1 MSSSDSDWSSEFE
14 EELDEDSNQELE
26 LETGI
31 IDPEDT
37 YMDSMEN
44 MSSINESDMEETTLD
59 MEIPVE
65 ETSRFQKEIW
75 QLRLLPYN
83 EELKRDAD
91 SYFSHIKTGLAHSVL
106 YRDARPGF
114 IYWVCELDRFMQ
126 LYSRRFT
133 KTDHINIVQLLA
145 SALTIDKLDFRVV
158 KVVSS
163 VLSTLLSRKNLL
175 SRQDVQFYWKPLFD
189 LYVEISYRNLEEDGV
204 FLLPENLKKTLGG
217 VILEM
222 NNYFSESATQEI
234 LDEVRPM
241 ICPWDDSMNKAL
253 SIMCLFLPTTL
264 KPEEH
269 KKFGANLWFDE
280 LWHWFAC
287 NECNST
293 VDEKILSIFARLA
306 KDCPGYIDWSDKFEL
321 IFSKLIRA
329 FKLEVG
335 TDRVTLSSGS
345 RIFGSVSFMI
355 AYTLGGPNDGVQPY
369 LDQLFLTLESYF
381 YPSNIGAYTTNLLT
395 FCLKL
400 VTNVAYRVSRE
411 RYHPERHMNKVPDSI
426 RLTDAQIDK
435 LTKSILPCLK
445 YAAFSKTQKQELV
458 PSIMRILSFLSPGLL
473 IPTVLDMVYPSLE
486 TVTEPHR
493 LFQSLHI
500 LSCICVSLVRDNP
513 AASNGERLPI
523 EFTEETFDHTRS
535 YKRHALNILVNILPG
550 IDVNDI
556 GKSTLT
562 FQIIGILLLLIPVAD
577 CSEAPLVRDD
587 LTEEEKEL
595 CSATAV
601 FDTFVEQLVNKIF
614 SMIEMLGNSS
624 QLPHHG
630 GRHNLT
636 KLKAKSMEEVVIEK
650 GVLTVF
656 KALIRNCNSAIYERL
671 TDEFFSFLKG
681 NMYESKPA
689 MDLLT
694 RMTTSVVAIKPR
706 YAFPIF
712 FNFVSDKFFAHI
724 AEHKEIFDDEEV
736 DTTAIWCMTL
746 SAEIIRGSPGD
757 VLLENREKV
766 DQLLS
771 LFTRFK
777 CKDATYLA
785 AGFAQNVLSSLCSL
799 YPRTKGAYE
808 TLDKPFDK
816 YLPIRH
822 WAHTINKKTWKIDWH
837 IPSADEVAYAT
848 DITKKLVFDN
858 LETLS
863 NAEKMTDAE
872 ILRCLSIVRCCLEGC
887 SNLCPYFDGE
897 IIPIVPTST
906 PNIQFLT
913 TVLPLSVKMITAPN
927 GENFRHVVFHEIKK
941 ISDYMMTKR
950 ENDTKSMMELV
961 GIMRILL
968 HVKGICPSSYQMQ
981 HTTFQM
987 TKKVLSDPL
996 KGSKAIIESVMEGD
1010 LAFIHAKRQLTK
1022 PLIALTTTHIEAF
1035 KLLIRFGTSSYS
1047 GVRIESQKILDSSFS
1062 SWTYSY
1068 KTVLDEIL
1076 KIICCPSEYAHKQ
1089 FKGALYMLLNGKELS
1104 ICVRQDWE
1112 TLNNVWPCMVKAQ
1125 HSEKPS
1131 IIALFDTAHDI
1142 IVNNF
1147 SSFQISFK
1155 FSESIMPIAKKV
1167 IEKYN
1172 GCVHDPV
1179 WPDLT
1184 EKQLKEA
1191 QATETE
1197 RNEKNI
1203 KLYYQLCDEL
1213 LKLSVDSKLHWR
1225 HVDMAQSFL
1234 SLMLRKDMEFP
1245 ADAVQLYFKL
1255 LVSDTIKTR
1264 KMAIAFLSSWL
1275 KINKPKSVKRAHPI
1289 ENTGHNNGPNAKWP
1303 IKYGFRKDNAL
1314 LLYDQAKQPKTAS
1327 EWNSTRFFFKIHY
1340 GFYTWPKEFK
1350 SYAPATEQ
1358 VEINRNEFTALEKS
1372 IVSMFDDEA
1381 IAEKLI
1387 NFLSLEEKKG
1397 QDEFNAITYSL
1408 FYRLFRNYNDQ
1419 LFPSIS
1425 KQLDKLLKDKREGA
1439 QRLASEIVAGL
1450 INGSKL
1456 WTFEKLEKIWAWLRP
1471 RLSSAWE
1478 ETISNES
1485 ERNWGTCLATICGTC
1500 EPRMIGWL
1508 LDLLFALV
1516 RKPTENTFHMTT
1528 RLYLLH
1534 CALNQF
1540 EWRIPSLWYQ
1550 LFCHCSQLVGHTYQN
1565 MRFRVGSCLASS
1577 AFSELP
1583 GIYVDPELQSSLNL
1597 VTEKQIIGIMDSQL
1611 KATGLWKMVFREDD
1625 GDANTSD
1632 QKTATTSVPIGVVL
1646 SEADLKR
1653 GRLIMITMVNTI
1665 YSLASVSLAPLN
1677 NATTLRL
1684 IPLLAHFSNETNE
1697 EELKSS
1703 CQTQLIR
1710 SMAPA
1715 DLSDENILVL
1725 LDVCEQTVAR
1735 CSWWKTKMLLLR
1747 FLQVHILSNI
1757 FIMRKCKQ
1765 RVQDLV
1771 LSLMSDPRLD
1781 VRISA
1786 AQTLSGFIHCGYF
1799 SADTNLIERV
1809 VNMASSKQSEEQH
1822 SGVLALSAIIQAFPY
1837 SVPSFLPSLLMA
1849 LCKHA
1854 HDREPNYGVVKK
1866 ALSEFKR
1873 THQDSWHEH
1882 KQEFTEEQL
1891 CALTDLLVS
1900 PNYYV

>member
-1 MSSSDSDWSSEFE
+1 MSSADSDWSSEFE

-26 LETGI
+26 LEIGI

-37 YMDSMEN
+37 NMDSIEN
-44 MSSINESDMEETTLD
+44 MSSINESDMEE
-59 MEIPVE
+59 
-65 ETSRFQKEIW
+65 KIW

-83 EELKRDAD
+83 EELKQDAD

-175 SRQDVQFYWKPLFD
+175 SRQDVQFDWKPLFD
-189 LYVEISYRNLEEDGV
+189 LYVEISYRNLEEA
-204 FLLPENLKKTLGG
+204 LGG

-355 AYTLGGPNDGVQPY
+355 AYTLGGPNDGV
-369 LDQLFLTLESYF
+369 
-381 YPSNIGAYTTNLLT
+381 
-395 FCLKL
+395 
-400 VTNVAYRVSRE
+400 
-411 RYHPERHMNKVPDSI
+411 
-426 RLTDAQIDK
+426 
-435 LTKSILPCLK
+435 
-445 YAAFSKTQKQELV
+445 
-458 PSIMRILSFLSPGLL
+458 
-473 IPTVLDMVYPSLE
+473 YPSLE

-587 LTEEEKEL
+587 LSEEEKEL

-636 KLKAKSMEEVVIEK
+636 KLKTKSMEEVVIEK
-650 GVLTVF
+650 
-656 KALIRNCNSAIYERL
+656 E
-671 TDEFFSFLKG
+671 
-681 NMYESKPA
+681 
-689 MDLLT
+689 
-694 RMTTSVVAIKPR
+694 
-706 YAFPIF
+706 
-712 FNFVSDKFFAHI
+712 
-724 AEHKEIFDDEEV
+724 EIFDDEEV
-736 DTTAIWCMTL
+736 DTTVIWCMTL
-746 SAEIIRGSPGD
+746 AAEIIRGSPGD

-837 IPSADEVAYAT
+837 IPSADEVAFAT
-848 DITKKLVFDN
+848 DITKKLIIDN
-858 LETLS
+858 LATLS
-863 NAEKMTDAE
+863 NAEKMTE
-872 ILRCLSIVRCCLEGC
+872 CLSIVRCCLEGC

-913 TVLPLSVKMITAPN
+913 TVLPSSVKMITAPN
-927 GENFRHVVFHEIKK
+927 GENFRHVVFHEINK

-981 HTTFQM
+981 YTTFQM

-1022 PLIALTTTHIEAF
+1022 PLIALTAIHIEAYV
-1035 KLLIRFGTSSYS
+1035 LERR
-1047 GVRIESQKILDSSFS
+1047 RI
-1062 SWTYSY
+1062 
-1068 KTVLDEIL
+1068 
-1076 KIICCPSEYAHKQ
+1076 
-1089 FKGALYMLLNGKELS
+1089 
-1104 ICVRQDWE
+1104 
-1112 TLNNVWPCMVKAQ
+1112 
-1125 HSEKPS
+1125 
-1131 IIALFDTAHDI
+1131 
-1142 IVNNF
+1142 
-1147 SSFQISFK
+1147 
-1155 FSESIMPIAKKV
+1155 
-1167 IEKYN
+1167 
-1172 GCVHDPV
+1172 
-1179 WPDLT
+1179 
-1184 EKQLKEA
+1184 
-1191 QATETE
+1191 
-1197 RNEKNI
+1197 
-1203 KLYYQLCDEL
+1203 
-1213 LKLSVDSKLHWR
+1213 
-1225 HVDMAQSFL
+1225 
-1234 SLMLRKDMEFP
+1234 
-1245 ADAVQLYFKL
+1245 AV
-1255 LVSDTIKTR
+1255 
-1264 KMAIAFLSSWL
+1264 
-1275 KINKPKSVKRAHPI
+1275 
-1289 ENTGHNNGPNAKWP
+1289 
-1303 IKYGFRKDNAL
+1303 
-1314 LLYDQAKQPKTAS
+1314 
-1327 EWNSTRFFFKIHY
+1327 
-1340 GFYTWPKEFK
+1340 
-1350 SYAPATEQ
+1350 
-1358 VEINRNEFTALEKS
+1358 
-1372 IVSMFDDEA
+1372 
-1381 IAEKLI
+1381 
-1387 NFLSLEEKKG
+1387 
-1397 QDEFNAITYSL
+1397 
-1408 FYRLFRNYNDQ
+1408 
-1419 LFPSIS
+1419 
-1425 KQLDKLLKDKREGA
+1425 
-1439 QRLASEIVAGL
+1439 
-1450 INGSKL
+1450 
-1456 WTFEKLEKIWAWLRP
+1456 
-1471 RLSSAWE
+1471 
-1478 ETISNES
+1478 
-1485 ERNWGTCLATICGTC
+1485 
-1500 EPRMIGWL
+1500 
-1508 LDLLFALV
+1508 
-1516 RKPTENTFHMTT
+1516 
-1528 RLYLLH
+1528 
-1534 CALNQF
+1534 
-1540 EWRIPSLWYQ
+1540 
-1550 LFCHCSQLVGHTYQN
+1550 
-1565 MRFRVGSCLASS
+1565 
-1577 AFSELP
+1577 
-1583 GIYVDPELQSSLNL
+1583 
-1597 VTEKQIIGIMDSQL
+1597 
-1611 KATGLWKMVFREDD
+1611 
-1625 GDANTSD
+1625 
-1632 QKTATTSVPIGVVL
+1632 
-1646 SEADLKR
+1646 
-1653 GRLIMITMVNTI
+1653 
-1665 YSLASVSLAPLN
+1665 
-1677 NATTLRL
+1677 
-1684 IPLLAHFSNETNE
+1684 
-1697 EELKSS
+1697 
-1703 CQTQLIR
+1703 
-1710 SMAPA
+1710 
-1715 DLSDENILVL
+1715 
-1725 LDVCEQTVAR
+1725 
-1735 CSWWKTKMLLLR
+1735 
-1747 FLQVHILSNI
+1747 
-1757 FIMRKCKQ
+1757 
-1765 RVQDLV
+1765 
-1771 LSLMSDPRLD
+1771 
-1781 VRISA
+1781 
-1786 AQTLSGFIHCGYF
+1786 
-1799 SADTNLIERV
+1799 
-1809 VNMASSKQSEEQH
+1809 
-1822 SGVLALSAIIQAFPY
+1822 
-1837 SVPSFLPSLLMA
+1837 
-1849 LCKHA
+1849 
-1854 HDREPNYGVVKK
+1854 
-1866 ALSEFKR
+1866 
-1873 THQDSWHEH
+1873 
-1882 KQEFTEEQL
+1882 
-1891 CALTDLLVS
+1891 
-1900 PNYYV
+1900 